1 MSQQKDMLR
10 EMAAAHNTGSPDRID
25 EWFTEDFRLH
35 EPGALPSIVGHEGAR
50 QMRARFRVLTPP
62 IKLEILDMVE
72 EGDRVAVRWQLT
84 ANYLGE
90 HFEQSILAIYRFEQ
104 GRIAED
110 RGIAVKARW
119 P

>member
-1 MSQQKDMLR
+1 MSQQKDLMR
-10 EMAAAHNTGSPDRID
+10 EMAAAHNSGAPDRIS

-35 EPGALPSIVGHEGAR
+35 EPGAPPSAVGYEGAS
-50 QMRARFRVLTPP
+50 QMRARFRTLTPP
-62 IKLEILDMVE
+62 IRLEILDMIE

-84 ANYLGE
+84 ATYEGE
-90 HFEQSILAIYRFEQ
+90 PFEQSVMAIYRFEQ

-110 RGIAVKARW
+110 WGIATRASW